1 MDKCCICGKED
12 KFNQTVQSAL
22 VKEDRTYCLDC
33 SVKHIEPYDDLV
45 TFGWEYSWF
54 NKAYRDKVVYPSLQ
68 YYNKDIKQ
76 FNSDVEKLKED
87 KENG

>member
-12 KFNQTVQSAL
+12 KFNQTVRSVL
-22 VKEDRTYCLDC
+22 VKENRTYCLEC
-33 SVKHIEPYDDLV
+33 LAIHIEPYDDLV
-45 TFGWEYSWF
+45 NFGWEYSWF
-54 NKAYRDKVVYPSLQ
+54 NKSYRDKVVNPSLY